1 MTASLHRLAF
11 DAAPADEVAPLPR
24 SRLDE
29 LHALL
34 TIDPIAGAA
43 PTRTLFVVSEAN
55 KARLALGAAP
65 GDRDRILSAPAC
77 ALVGYDFAFAVDIV
91 LSALGGDGAAA
102 TGLAI
107 RTAARAAALQGET
120 LSRAA
125 AALGLVVTP
134 LADFDAAALKSGFFA
149 GTQATV
155 VFACRLDPDPAPGRA
170 DLIPLISRRT
180 ACPKPSN

>member
-1 MTASLHRLAF
+1 MSASLHRLA
-11 DAAPADEVAPLPR
+11 AARLADEAPPLPR
-24 SRLDE
+24 ARLEE

-34 TIDPIAGAA
+34 TLDPIAA
-43 PTRTLFVVSEAN
+43 PSRTLFVASAAN
-55 KARLALGAAP
+55 KARLARGASP
-65 GDRDRILSAPAC
+65 DDRDQILTAPAC
-77 ALVGYDFAFAVDIV
+77 AIVGYDFAFAVNIV
-91 LSALGGDGAAA
+91 LSALDGDGAAA
-102 TGLAI
+102 TSLAI

-134 LADFDAAALKSGFFA
+134 LAHFDAAALKAGFFA
-149 GTQATV
+149 ATQATV